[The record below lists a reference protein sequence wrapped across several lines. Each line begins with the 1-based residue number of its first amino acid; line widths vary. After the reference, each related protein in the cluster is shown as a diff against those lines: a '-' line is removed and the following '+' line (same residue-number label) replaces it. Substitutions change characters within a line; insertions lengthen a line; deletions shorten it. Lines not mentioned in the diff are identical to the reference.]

1 MRINRYFR
9 YQYLRILRLKDAP
22 DKIARGVALGVALDF
37 LPLPFISLF
46 VAWIV
51 AKLARWNTLAAV
63 ITAAALKPA
72 VFTIFF
78 PLNILVGSLFVEGR
92 TVHPQQVQVPVAEP
106 GMDPHSLANFFSL
119 ATLKSLGWPF
129 LVGSFINAGV
139 SFLLVYLLVNRT
151 LIYRMEKRL
160 ARLKTGVSGENN
172 NSENQQE
179 D

>member
-1 MRINRYFR
+1 MRIKRYFR
-9 YQYLRILRLKDAP
+9 YQYLRILRLKDTP

-51 AKLARWNTLAAV
+51 ARLARWNSLAAV

-78 PLNILVGSLFVEGR
+78 PLNVLVGSLFVEGR

-106 GMDPHSLANFFSL
+106 AIEPQALASFFSP
-119 ATLKSLGWPF
+119 ATLKALGWPF
-129 LVGSFINAGV
+129 LVGSLINASI
-139 SFLLVYLLVNRT
+139 SFLLVYFLLNRT
-151 LIYRMEKRL
+151 LTYRMEQRL
-160 ARLKTGVSGENN
+160 DRLKARNFGKNKISD
-172 NSENQQE
+172 NQQE
-179 D
+179 G